1 MGQKIATEED
11 YWMCTQ
17 GIMPARMQSVQLTV
31 KQKDGKKY
39 LLKTDTA
46 TASVGDFVCKW
57 MMLIMAAIA
66 AIVTVAIVAT
76 GGAALGAIVVAG
88 AIAGAAGA
96 AVGSI
101 AGALVCGQ
109 KAALIR
115 TWTVEKNNLVI
126 GGQKT
131 LTTGSVMKCPIF
143 GAEIR
148 QAPNVKNWWQALLV
162 GVGNF
167 GTTVVEGALG
177 GALIGTIG
185 AVFAGA
191 ATIAVPTLGSIWA
204 NIAGSF
210 TGIGLAVRGV
220 FGANQASNDWAT
232 GRANTASD
240 AAQSFGEGA
249 IPEAGSIKRIATG
262 QAQPTDALLLLYFL
276 HLKTPVKE
284 PQPKEE
290 PAKEDEGKPKDEPDA
305 QAPKPANEPEAVKPG
320 EDGKAYEKGE
330 GNAITPESFG
340 IKTIA
345 DNPEL
350 LEVWNDTLR
359 KLANSKFDNAY
370 KRYLNNLEQGK
381 HMNNEYLGDVW
392 KYVRSSFKTNAEG
405 LGFKIDGEIHHWNYN
420 KETFPE
426 QIANP
431 RNITEPIG
439 RDLHQEIHQTTTSD
453 PSNIWKGP
461 IKPEYQ
467 IDIDHSIY
475 TPPKHNF

>member
-185 AVFAGA
+185 ALFAGA

-290 PAKEDEGKPKDEPDA
+290 PAKEDEGKTKDEPDA

-320 EDGKAYEKGE
+320 EDGKAYEE
-330 GNAITPESFG
+330 GNLEGKISESQTARDRAIDEYNQLGKNFESKTVATDG
-340 IKTIA
+340 IKAVSGWKESPGGYTDVPPKKVKSYSDEIGHSPKKAGAMDQIKQGGFDGKYNSSHAEKKVLVNSPNEPVGVSRPMCVDCQSFAQKQAIA
-345 DNPEL
+345 TGK
-350 LEVWNDTLR
+350 EVI
-359 KLANSKFDNAY
+359 
-370 KRYLNNLEQGK
+370 
-381 HMNNEYLGDVW
+381 V
-392 KYVRSSFKTNAEG
+392 
-405 LGFKIDGEIHHWNYN
+405 
-420 KETFPE
+420 
-426 QIANP
+426 
-431 RNITEPIG
+431 
-439 RDLHQEIHQTTTSD
+439 SD
-453 PSNIWKGP
+453 PEGTRIFNPDGTVEFI
-461 IKPEYQ
+461 
-467 IDIDHSIY
+467 
-475 TPPKHNF
+475 PK

>member
-290 PAKEDEGKPKDEPDA
+290 PAKEDEGKTKDEPDA

-320 EDGKAYEKGE
+320 EDGKAYEEGISTKVKGDLGE
-330 GNAITPESFG
+330 ARVIEDLKAKGFTEVVQVQNNSGHGVDVIARNPLTGDVKCIEVKANSSKLSADQQLGGKEYVKNRLDRATSNKGHYKIPPNSEQMRADALKAKEW
-340 IKTIA
+340 IRDA
-345 DNPEL
+345 DNVDY
-350 LEVWNDTLR
+350 EVHQVPV
-359 KLANSKFDNAY
+359 DNATGVTGTP
-370 KRYLNNLEQGK
+370 KISPWDPKPVKVPATNN
-381 HMNNEYLGDVW
+381 
-392 KYVRSSFKTNAEG
+392 
-405 LGFKIDGEIHHWNYN
+405 
-420 KETFPE
+420 
-426 QIANP
+426 
-431 RNITEPIG
+431 
-439 RDLHQEIHQTTTSD
+439 
-453 PSNIWKGP
+453 
-461 IKPEYQ
+461 
-467 IDIDHSIY
+467 
-475 TPPKHNF
+475 